1 MKASRLADWVIF
13 SVAISAIIVLLS
25 YMALNWTTKEVPSD
39 MISVGVT
46 LALGAVTAGGLKSK
60 AKLDASAKG
69 SFVNYSLLGLA
80 FTQLILVVHYNSLIW
95 AERAIPE
102 KLAPSI
108 HGLVV
113 ILLTVTNFSD
123 SGYRKSDSS
132 QPEEDLSI
140 EQEIHIDSTQNRSNI
155 TELD

>member
-1 MKASRLADWVIF
+1 
-13 SVAISAIIVLLS
+13 
-25 YMALNWTTKEVPSD
+25 